1 MDSAVREEGLQVAS
15 RTVANIHMIII
26 VTRGMMP
33 GMTKMPKKT
42 SAENETITSP
52 TLCPVARAQGIVGD
66 RWTVLVL
73 RELFLG
79 NRRFE
84 EIQVQTQATPQMVAS
99 RLKKLE
105 SDGLIERRPYSEK
118 PPRHEYHLTEMGI
131 AFHPVFLALRAWGE
145 TWLKSED
152 EEVAI
157 QYIHVPCGQD
167 PGLGPD
173 CQCCGQVMRR
183 EELSAKLSGSF
194 DSERKARLQAFKA
207 ARA

>member
-1 MDSAVREEGLQVAS
+1 
-15 RTVANIHMIII
+15 
-26 VTRGMMP
+26 
-33 GMTKMPKKT
+33 MTKMPKYSST
-42 SAENETITSP
+42 AHASTDAHSSA
-52 TLCPVARAQGIVGD
+52 TLCPIARAQDIVGD

-105 SDGLIERRPYSEK
+105 SEGLIERRLYSER

-131 AFHPVFLALRAWGE
+131 SFHPVFLALRAWGE
-145 TWLKSED
+145 RWCKSEH

-157 QYIHVPCGQD
+157 QYIHIPCGQD
-167 PGLGPD
+167 PGLGPT
-173 CQCCGQVMRR
+173 CQSCGKEMCR

-194 DSERKARLQAFKA
+194 DAERQARLGAFKA
-207 ARA
+207 NRA

>member
-1 MDSAVREEGLQVAS
+1 
-15 RTVANIHMIII
+15 
-26 VTRGMMP
+26 
-33 GMTKMPKKT
+33 MTKMPKHSSTAHT
-42 SAENETITSP
+42 STDAHSSA
-52 TLCPVARAQGIVGD
+52 TLCPIARAQDIVGD

-84 EIQVQTQATPQMVAS
+84 EIQAQTQATPQMVAS

-105 SDGLIERRPYSEK
+105 SEGLIERRLYSER

-131 AFHPVFLALRAWGE
+131 SFHPVFLALRAWGE
-145 TWLKSED
+145 RWCKSEH

-157 QYIHVPCGQD
+157 QYIHIPCGQD
-167 PGLGPD
+167 PGLGPT
-173 CQCCGQVMRR
+173 CQSCGKEMRR

-194 DSERKARLQAFKA
+194 DAERQARLGAFKA
-207 ARA
+207 NRA

>member
-1 MDSAVREEGLQVAS
+1 
-15 RTVANIHMIII
+15 
-26 VTRGMMP
+26 MMP
-33 GMTKMPKKT
+33 EMTKTPRNS
-42 SAENETITSP
+42 SADGETTGPGSSP
-52 TLCPVARAQGIVGD
+52 TLCPVARAQDVVGD

-79 NRRFE
+79 TRRFE
-84 EIQVQTQATPQMVAS
+84 EIQAHTLATPQMVAS

-105 SDGLIERRPYSEK
+105 SAGLIERRPYSER

-145 TWLKSED
+145 TWFKSED

-157 QYIHVPCGQD
+157 HYIHIPCGQD
-167 PGLGPD
+167 PGLGPA
-173 CQCCGQVMRR
+173 CQSCGKTMRR

-194 DSERKARLQAFKA
+194 HAERQARLGAFKA
-207 ARA
+207 GRP

>member
-1 MDSAVREEGLQVAS
+1 
-15 RTVANIHMIII
+15 
-26 VTRGMMP
+26 MMLK
-33 GMTKMPKKT
+33 MTKMQRNS
-42 SAENETITSP
+42 SAEHETIGQNSSP
-52 TLCPVARAQGIVGD
+52 TLCPIARAQGVVGD

-105 SDGLIERRPYSEK
+105 SEGLIERRPYSER
-118 PPRHEYHLTEMGI
+118 PPRHEYHLTEMGV

-145 TWLKSED
+145 TWFKSRN

-157 QYIHVPCGQD
+157 QYTHIPCGQD
-167 PGLGPD
+167 PGLGPA
-173 CQCCGQVMRR
+173 CQVCGKVMRR
-183 EELSAKLSGSF
+183 EELSARLSGSF
-194 DSERKARLQAFKA
+194 DAERQERKEAFRRNQVESSA
-207 ARA
+207 GPGRASRQ